1 MACEG
6 CPNMFQGLTEIGM
19 VRPAQAR
26 VRVRGLGLVLALRTP
41 DGSVGVAEMNRRE
54 LAARYL
60 NLAVRISVCPG
71 PIAAEEA
78 KALGDPT
85 LVGACRPLAAEVK
98 DPRSSELVGTY
109 FAQVIEWR

>member
-6 CPNMFQGLTEIGM
+6 CPKTYQGLTEVGM
-19 VRPAQAR
+19 VRPGQAR
-26 VRVRGLGLVLALRTP
+26 VRVRGLGLVLALRTD
-41 DGSVGVAEMNRRE
+41 DGNVGVAEMNRRE

-78 KALGDPT
+78 VELGDPA
-85 LVGACRPLAAEVK
+85 LAGACRPLQAEVGDVTSAEVVEVK
-98 DPRSSELVGTY
+98 FRREID
-109 FAQVIEWR
+109 WR